1 MISETNWQYHLVD
14 AHDPANIKKIA
25 DIPSLNHALPFIVL
39 MCVMAV
45 ILAFAVVILV
55 SKAPQIMIYGII
67 IFTTIILVFGII
79 LGLVI
84 V

>member
-1 MISETNWQYHLVD
+1 M
-14 AHDPANIKKIA
+14 HDPVNIKKTA

-39 MCVMAV
+39 MCVMAL

-55 SKAPQIMIYGII
+55 SKAPQIMIYGMI
-67 IFTTIILVFGII
+67 IFTTIILVVGII

-84 V
+84 A